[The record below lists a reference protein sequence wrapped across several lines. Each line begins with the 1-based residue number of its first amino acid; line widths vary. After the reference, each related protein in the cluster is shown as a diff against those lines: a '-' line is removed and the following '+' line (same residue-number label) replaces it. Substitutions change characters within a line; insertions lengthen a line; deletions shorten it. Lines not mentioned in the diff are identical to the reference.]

1 MSLYDSL
8 VDGRGDPS
16 TRRVLD
22 DWRADRGMKTTR
34 LGVALWIADT
44 ADADAATDAA
54 AAAAADTADAD
65 ADADADAATD
75 AAAADTADTADAAD
89 ADADAAADARIRKQ
103 LHSILTG
110 EIDMKDGLKL
120 IQVPGRYG
128 YSVTLAGWL
137 RRESGDEFTLHG
149 AVTVAR
155 TGGYRMDGLQ
165 RLATEGPKKGYDVT
179 EPAKAV
185 EEVHR
190 LLIRRSLVADEKA
203 WAKACPRPDGWLE
216 RAT

>member
-1 MSLYDSL
+1 
-8 VDGRGDPS
+8 
-16 TRRVLD
+16 
-22 DWRADRGMKTTR
+22 
-34 LGVALWIADT
+34 
-44 ADADAATDAA
+44 
-54 AAAAADTADAD
+54 
-65 ADADADAATD
+65 
-75 AAAADTADTADAAD
+75 
-89 ADADAAADARIRKQ
+89 
-103 LHSILTG
+103 
-110 EIDMKDGLKL
+110 MKDGLKL

>member
-54 AAAAADTADAD
+54 AADTADAD
-65 ADADADAATD
+65 
-75 AAAADTADTADAAD
+75 
-89 ADADAAADARIRKQ
+89 ADARIRKQ

>member
-1 MSLYDSL
+1 M
-8 VDGRGDPS
+8 
-16 TRRVLD
+16 
-22 DWRADRGMKTTR
+22 
-34 LGVALWIADT
+34 
-44 ADADAATDAA
+44 
-54 AAAAADTADAD
+54 
-65 ADADADAATD
+65 
-75 AAAADTADTADAAD
+75 
-89 ADADAAADARIRKQ
+89 
-103 LHSILTG
+103 
-110 EIDMKDGLKL
+110 
-120 IQVPGRYG
+120 
-128 YSVTLAGWL
+128 
-137 RRESGDEFTLHG
+137 HG

-203 WAKACPRPDGWLE
+203 WRRACPRPDGWLE